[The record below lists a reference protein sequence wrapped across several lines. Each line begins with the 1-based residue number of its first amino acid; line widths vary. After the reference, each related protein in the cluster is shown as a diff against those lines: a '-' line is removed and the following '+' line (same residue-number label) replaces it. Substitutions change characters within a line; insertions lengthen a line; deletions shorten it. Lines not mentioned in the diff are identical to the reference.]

1 MKKIIY
7 AFLLLF
13 SFLSFSSA
21 YAVDNFT
28 NPQDLGNGGVTTNS
42 DGSVTIPTGNS
53 SSKGND
59 PPSAVN

>member
-28 NPQDLGNGGVTTNS
+28 NPQDLGNGST
-42 DGSVTIPTGNS
+42 PTGTTGGSNGAY
-53 SSKGND
+53 KEVV
-59 PPSAVN
+59 PHV